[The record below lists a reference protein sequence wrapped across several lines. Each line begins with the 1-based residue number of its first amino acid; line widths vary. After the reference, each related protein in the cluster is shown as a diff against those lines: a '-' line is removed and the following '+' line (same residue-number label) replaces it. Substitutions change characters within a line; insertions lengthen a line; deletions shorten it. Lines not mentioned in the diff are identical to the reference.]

1 MALTGEQRA
10 AVEAGGGN
18 ALVLAGPGTGKTTVI
33 AARCAALLAN
43 GEAPERILTLTFSRR
58 AAAEL
63 RERLAAI
70 APGAEL
76 EVRTFHGFASRLLE
90 AEGPRFRSRR
100 LLDALARRLVL
111 ERANEGV
118 RPQSYAGEVWRSR
131 RFQDEASALLGALER
146 SLPET
151 LADVR
156 ARATPRIGDLLAL
169 DARARELRARLRASD
184 LEDLVRR
191 AVAALGDERSPQ
203 TRWLDGRYEHV
214 LVDEFQDV
222 DRMQFELLASFVRL
236 GARLFAV
243 GDPAQAIYRF
253 RGATHGILE
262 LARERFDMRP
272 FPLTASQRCPQSIC
286 DLAAQTPLPGA
297 APIQNANGKEGA
309 QPEVLRAATTLDEAA
324 LVADRIEAAIE
335 RGTPPERIAV
345 LLRTL
350 RPLSWVLTGELRGR
364 GIPFVAPARDAFLAD
379 PLVEVVRAS
388 LELFRA
394 PLDIERWRR
403 LLSTETFG
411 FDPIALRFA
420 VRKLPTGGFPTA
432 LAAYDAVAGESSR
445 IPWRDVA
452 RALAAAHAHWIAGD
466 LAKCLRALVREL
478 GLFASA
484 VGGPGGPVA
493 ARSTIARVERFI
505 DGLSGAQRTLA
516 LLGAPSLPTD
526 VVARLDEYFDAL
538 VPEGA
543 PEPDEPGVRILTIH
557 GAKGLEFD
565 EVIIADAV
573 DGRFPQ
579 EERTCALLDAAE
591 CAIFEEAG
599 VDSPLFG
606 GERQRVEEAA
616 LWYVAATRT
625 RARLTIAYACE
636 DLDGTPLRP
645 SRFIPAS
652 HALDDAAPTYR
663 RSLERIESA
672 AFRGRDPVLRASL
685 ADSSRLRRAPLLAA
699 YLTRGDALFE
709 PLEPRPV
716 LADDAIAVGAVGE
729 WYRCPRRYYYGRLLR
744 LESAAAT
751 PFAVGTLLHDVLQ
764 LFHMRRSDFSRV
776 VPEDVA
782 RWEGELHA
790 LLRERFEPGAFE
802 TRAEADAAHAFLS
815 RALARYA
822 RSLYVEAMEDPF
834 QVEACE
840 ENLLLQLGK
849 GVLRGRIDRVDRASD
864 GSLILRDYKSGR
876 LHRRFTDALRKMEQV
891 LEAGEPTYAGLAEMF
906 NPQLALY
913 RAGTPGVGRLD
924 YIYFRG
930 EKDDRGAVV
939 RDETRVAA
947 VAPLLERL
955 VDDIR
960 TNLIDAL
967 ATGALDTIPST
978 PREKNCRDCNYAG
991 VCDGPGG
998 QP

>member
-10 AVEAGGGN
+10 AVEAGEGN
-18 ALVLAGPGTGKTTVI
+18 AIVLAGPGTGKTTVI
-33 AARCAALLAN
+33 AARCAALLEN

-63 RERLAAI
+63 RERLAQV
-70 APGAEL
+70 APGSEL

-90 AEGPRFRSRR
+90 ADGPRFRSRR
-100 LLDALARRLVL
+100 LLDAFTRRLVL
-111 ERANEGV
+111 ERACDSV
-118 RPQSYAGEVWRSR
+118 RPRAYAREVWRSR
-131 RFQDEASALLGALER
+131 RFQDEANALLGALDR

-151 LADVR
+151 LADVG
-156 ARATPRIGDLLAL
+156 ARATPRVGDLLAL

-184 LEDLVRR
+184 LDDLVRR
-191 AVAALGDERSPQ
+191 AVVALGDERSPQ
-203 TRWLDGRYEHV
+203 TRWLEGRYGHV

-222 DRMQFELLASFVRL
+222 DRMQFELLASLARF
-236 GARLFAV
+236 GALLFAV

-253 RGATHGILE
+253 RGAAHGILE
-262 LARERFDMRP
+262 LARERFAMRAY
-272 FPLTASQRCPQSIC
+272 PLTASQRCPQSIC
-286 DLAAQTPLPGA
+286 DFAARTPLLGA
-297 APIQNANGKEGA
+297 APMQNASGREGA
-309 QPEVLRAATTLDEAA
+309 PPEVVRAATTLDEAA

-350 RPLSWVLTGELRGR
+350 RPLSWVLAAELRGR
-364 GIPFVAPARDAFLAD
+364 GIAFVAPERDAFLAD
-379 PLVEVVRAS
+379 PFVEVVRAS

-394 PLDIERWRR
+394 PLEIERWRR

-411 FDPIALRFA
+411 FDPIALHFA

-432 LAAYDAVAGESSR
+432 LAAYDAVAAESSR

-452 RALAAAHAHWIAGD
+452 RALTAAHAHWIAGD
-466 LAKCLRALVREL
+466 LGKCMRALVREL
-478 GLFASA
+478 GLFAA
-484 VGGPGGPVA
+484 VVRGPGGPNA
-493 ARSTIARVERFI
+493 ARSAIARVERFI
-505 DGLSGAQRTLA
+505 DAVAGAQRTLA
-516 LLGAPSLPTD
+516 LLDEPSLPTD
-526 VVARLDEYFDAL
+526 VVARLDEHLDAL
-538 VPEGA
+538 VPESA
-543 PEPDEPGVRILTIH
+543 PEADEPGVRILTVH

-579 EERTCALLDAAE
+579 EERTCALVDAAE

-616 LWYVAATRT
+616 LWYVAVTRT

-636 DLDGTPLRP
+636 DLDGTPLSP
-645 SRFIPAS
+645 SRFILAS
-652 HALDDAAPTYR
+652 RWLDDAAPTYR
-663 RSLERIESA
+663 RSLERVESA
-672 AFRGRDPVLRASL
+672 AFHGNDLALRASL
-685 ADSSRLRRAPLLAA
+685 ADSFRLRRAPLLAA
-699 YLTRGDALFE
+699 YLEHGDALFE

-716 LADDAIAVGAVGE
+716 LANDAIAVGAVGE
-729 WYRCPRRYYYGRLLR
+729 WYLCPRRYYYARLLR

-764 LFHMRRSDFSRV
+764 LFHTRRSDFSRV
-776 VPEDVA
+776 VPEDIP
-782 RWEGELHA
+782 RWQGELHA
-790 LLRERFEPGAFE
+790 LLRERFEPAAFA

-815 RALARYA
+815 RALALYA
-822 RSLYVEAMEDPF
+822 RALYVEALEDPF
-834 QVEACE
+834 HVEARE

-849 GVLRGRIDRVDRASD
+849 GVLRGRIDRVDRALD

-876 LHRRFTDALRKMEQV
+876 LHRRFTDALRKMEQT
-891 LEAGEPTYAGLAEMF
+891 LEAGEPTYAGLAEGL

-913 RAGTPGVGRLD
+913 RAGMPGVGRLD

-939 RDETRVAA
+939 RDETRVAD

-955 VDDIR
+955 IDDIR
-960 TNLIDAL
+960 SNLIDAL
-967 ATGALDTIPST
+967 ATGAVDTIPST
-978 PREKNCRDCNYAG
+978 PRENNCRDCSYAG